1 MDRHEKKRLRDY
13 IGEYLDVSSTR
24 LTDDEATFLSDFL
37 DEYDETYKGRMFTR
51 TRSRPGWSSDG
62 KYTRSETFTDTFTDD
77 VGIRQDYEYQDDD
90 GQNGRSTKV
99 ITDAR
104 GILNWF
110 ETAPKAC
117 PRPERAQAQRRVMM
131 SRFIEGE
138 PR

>member
-13 IGEYLDVSSTR
+13 IGEHLDVSSTR

-37 DEYDETYKGRMFTR
+37 DEYDETYKGRTETR
-51 TRSRPGWSSDG
+51 TTSRDGWSSDG
-62 KYTRSETFTDTFTDD
+62 KYTRRETFTYTFTDD

-90 GQNGRSTKV
+90 GESGASTYV

-110 ETAPKAC
+110 RDRT
-117 PRPERAQAQRRVMM
+117 
-131 SRFIEGE
+131 
-138 PR
+138 